1 MSNDYLHGLRE
12 FELGAARDDFPSP
25 IKDGRRVRV
34 LDLGA
39 GTGWQA
45 RQMSE
50 SGYDVIAVDLP
61 SSAYARE
68 RVFEVQDYDGHTLPV
83 PTRQVDVLFSSN
95 VLEHVPVLA
104 PLLAE
109 TRRVLA
115 TDGVAIHILPT
126 SAWRTWTAL
135 THFPWVI
142 KRALQTM
149 LGRRGRGA
157 AGVGR
162 GECSAV
168 DRLFGIWPRRHGER
182 GNVLSE
188 TWYFS
193 ETWWRREFEA
203 AGFEVVETRPAGI
216 FYTGSILMGARLGI
230 HARRGLSRWF
240 GSSCRI
246 YVLRPR
252 GQEPEK
258 DQSSDMGAE
267 A

>member
-1 MSNDYLHGLRE
+1 M
-12 FELGAARDDFPSP
+12 A
-25 IKDGRRVRV
+25 
-34 LDLGA
+34 DLGRALHVERA
-39 GTGWQA
+39 GRGA
-45 RQMSE
+45 PFVLVH
-50 SGYDVIAVDLP
+50 GYLGGSAQWAAELEAFGAHLDVIAVDLP

-126 SAWRTWTAL
+126 SAWRTWTTL

-168 DRLFGIWPRRHGER
+168 DRLFGLWPRRHGER
-182 GNVLSE
+182 GKD
-188 TWYFS
+188 
-193 ETWWRREFEA
+193 
-203 AGFEVVETRPAGI
+203 PPH
-216 FYTGSILMGARLGI
+216 SIHLQPSLKLPMSITA
-230 HARRGLSRWF
+230 
-240 GSSCRI
+240 
-246 YVLRPR
+246 
-252 GQEPEK
+252 
-258 DQSSDMGAE
+258 
-267 A
+267 